1 MTRTTLRRSARVL
14 GALCLIW
21 LLASAVL
28 VTATARRGH
37 VNLNTASRD
46 ELVALP
52 GVGEVIADKII
63 AGRPYAAVGDLERAG
78 LSKRTI
84 EQLAPHVTVG
94 RAATRERAKPPAAA
108 PAAPAAA
115 SGPVDLN
122 RASKQE
128 LEALPGVGTATAGK
142 IIAARPYRSVDDLSR
157 AGVGGRTLE
166 RLRPMVTVGARR
178 LPADAPS
185 PAAAPSEPR
194 PHRGTRAQPAPMPAT
209 PVPGVRPP
217 ANPPRPSMEPTGPSE
232 VSPATGMVWVNTD
245 TKVFHRA
252 GDRWYG
258 HTKRGKYMTES
269 QALAGGYRESREH
282 QAEKPLVW
290 VNPATHVFHRQGD
303 QWYGKT
309 AGGEYMTEEDALRA
323 GYREAKP

>member
-1 MTRTTLRRSARVL
+1 MTRTTLRRSACLL
-14 GALCLIW
+14 GALCLVG
-21 LLASAVL
+21 LLASAAL
-28 VTATARRGH
+28 VTAAARRGH
-37 VNLNTASRD
+37 VDLNTASRD

-52 GVGEVIADKII
+52 GVGEAIADKII
-63 AGRPYAAVGDLERAG
+63 AGRPY
-78 LSKRTI
+78 
-84 EQLAPHVTVG
+84 
-94 RAATRERAKPPAAA
+94 
-108 PAAPAAA
+108 
-115 SGPVDLN
+115 N
-122 RASKQE
+122 
-128 LEALPGVGTATAGK
+128 
-142 IIAARPYRSVDDLSR
+142 SVDDLR
-157 AGVGGRTLE
+157 RVGVGAKTLE
-166 RLRPMVTVGARR
+166 RLRPLVTVGAGSPRR
-178 LPADAPS
+178 
-185 PAAAPSEPR
+185 E
-194 PHRGTRAQPAPMPAT
+194 TRAQPTPRPAT
-209 PVPGVRPP
+209 PVPGVTPP

-282 QAEKPLVW
+282 QGEKPLVW
-290 VNPATHVFHRQGD
+290 VNPTTHVYHRQGD

>member
-1 MTRTTLRRSARVL
+1 V
-14 GALCLIW
+14 GALCLIS

-28 VTATARRGH
+28 ATAAARRGH
-37 VNLNTASRD
+37 VNLNTATRD

-52 GVGEVIADKII
+52 GVGEVIADRII
-63 AGRPYAAVGDLERAG
+63 AGRPY
-78 LSKRTI
+78 S
-84 EQLAPHVTVG
+84 
-94 RAATRERAKPPAAA
+94 
-108 PAAPAAA
+108 
-115 SGPVDLN
+115 
-122 RASKQE
+122 
-128 LEALPGVGTATAGK
+128 
-142 IIAARPYRSVDDLSR
+142 SVDDLSR
-157 AGVGGRTLE
+157 AGVGGKTLE

-178 LPADAPS
+178 RPADAAS
-185 PAAAPSEPR
+185 PGAAPSEPR
-194 PHRGTRAQPAPMPAT
+194 PRRETRAQPAPMPAT
-209 PVPGVRPP
+209 PVPGVTPP
-217 ANPPRPSMEPTGPSE
+217 ANRPRPSIEPTGPSE

-269 QALAGGYRESREH
+269 QALAGGYRESRAH
-282 QAEKPLVW
+282 QGEKPLVW
-290 VNPATHVFHRQGD
+290 VNPSTHVFHRQGD

>member
-1 MTRTTLRRSARVL
+1 MTRTTLRRSACLL
-14 GALCLIW
+14 GALCLVW
-21 LLASAVL
+21 LLASAAL
-28 VTATARRGH
+28 VTAAARRGH

-52 GVGEVIADKII
+52 GVGEVTADKII
-63 AGRPYAAVGDLERAG
+63 AGRPY
-78 LSKRTI
+78 
-84 EQLAPHVTVG
+84 
-94 RAATRERAKPPAAA
+94 
-108 PAAPAAA
+108 
-115 SGPVDLN
+115 
-122 RASKQE
+122 
-128 LEALPGVGTATAGK
+128 
-142 IIAARPYRSVDDLSR
+142 RSVDELSR
-157 AGVGGRTLE
+157 VGVGAKTLE
-166 RLRPMVTVGARR
+166 RLRPLVTAGAGSPRR
-178 LPADAPS
+178 
-185 PAAAPSEPR
+185 E
-194 PHRGTRAQPAPMPAT
+194 TRAQPAPMPAT
-209 PVPGVRPP
+209 PVPGVTPP

-282 QAEKPLVW
+282 QGQKPLVW

-303 QWYGKT
+303 EWYGKT

>member
-1 MTRTTLRRSARVL
+1 MTRTTLRRSACLL
-14 GALCLIW
+14 GALCL
-21 LLASAVL
+21 LSLCVL
-28 VTATARRGH
+28 PTLATAAARRARLD
-37 VNLNTASRD
+37 LNTASRD

-63 AGRPYAAVGDLERAG
+63 AGRPY
-78 LSKRTI
+78 
-84 EQLAPHVTVG
+84 
-94 RAATRERAKPPAAA
+94 
-108 PAAPAAA
+108 
-115 SGPVDLN
+115 
-122 RASKQE
+122 
-128 LEALPGVGTATAGK
+128 
-142 IIAARPYRSVDDLSR
+142 RSVDELSR
-157 AGVGGRTLE
+157 AGVGAKTLE
-166 RLRPMVTVGARR
+166 RLRPLVTVEAGRR
-178 LPADAPS
+178 
-185 PAAAPSEPR
+185 PAAPGSRAATPSEPR
-194 PHRGTRAQPAPMPAT
+194 RETRARPAPMPAT
-209 PVPGVRPP
+209 PVPGVTPP

-282 QAEKPLVW
+282 QGQKPLVW

-303 QWYGKT
+303 KWYGKT

>member
-1 MTRTTLRRSARVL
+1 MTRTTLRRSARLL
-14 GALCLIW
+14 GALCLVS
-21 LLASAVL
+21 LFASAAL
-28 VTATARRGH
+28 VTAAARRGR
-37 VNLNTASRD
+37 VDLNTASRD

-84 EQLAPHVTVG
+84 EQLTPHVTVG
-94 RAATRERAKPPAAA
+94 RAAARERAKPPAAA
-108 PAAPAAA
+108 PAAPTAAG
-115 SGPVDLN
+115 GPVDLN
-122 RASKQE
+122 NAGKQE
-128 LEALPGVGTATAGK
+128 LEALPGVGAATAGK
-142 IIAARPYRSVDDLSR
+142 IIAGRPYNSVDDLSR
-157 AGVGGRTLE
+157 AGVGAKTLE
-166 RLRPMVTVGARR
+166 RLRPLVTVGAGSR
-178 LPADAPS
+178 
-185 PAAAPSEPR
+185 PAAPGSRTAGRSEPR
-194 PHRGTRAQPAPMPAT
+194 RETRAQPAPMPAT
-209 PVPGVRPP
+209 PVPGVTRP

-232 VSPATGMVWVNTD
+232 VSPATGMVWVNTE

-258 HTKRGKYMTES
+258 RTKRGKYMTES
-269 QALAGGYRESREH
+269 QALAGGNRESRE
-282 QAEKPLVW
+282 QQGAKPLVW
-290 VNPATHVFHRQGD
+290 VNPATHVFHREGD

>member
-1 MTRTTLRRSARVL
+1 MTRTTLRRSAGL
-14 GALCLIW
+14 IGAFCLFW
-21 LLASAVL
+21 LLASAAL
-28 VTATARRGH
+28 VTAAARRGH

-52 GVGEVIADKII
+52 GVGEVTADKII
-63 AGRPYAAVGDLERAG
+63 AGRPYAAIGDLERAG

-84 EQLAPHVTVG
+84 EQLTPYVTVG
-94 RAATRERAKPPAAA
+94 RASARERAKPPAAA

-115 SGPVDLN
+115 GPVDLN

-128 LEALPGVGTATAGK
+128 LEALPGVGAATAGK
-142 IIAARPYRSVDDLSR
+142 IIAGRPYNSVDDLSR
-157 AGVGGRTLE
+157 VGVGAKTLG
-166 RLRPMVTVGARR
+166 RLRPLVTVGAGSPRR
-178 LPADAPS
+178 
-185 PAAAPSEPR
+185 E
-194 PHRGTRAQPAPMPAT
+194 TRAQPAPVPAT
-209 PVPGVRPP
+209 PVPGVTHP
-217 ANPPRPSMEPTGPSE
+217 ASPPRPSMEPTGPSE

-269 QALAGGYRESREH
+269 QALAGGYRESRER
-282 QAEKPLVW
+282 QGQKPLVW

-309 AGGEYMTEEDALRA
+309 AGGEYMTEEDALHA